1 MAELS
6 SSVAIGFFLVLFA
19 GYCYYKFTKNG
30 NLSAGITFLFFLV
43 LLIGEYFINLA
54 MSKDVCGFDQDK
66 TALWATVLP
75 WFFVLGALKAA
86 LVVFPGWLSPFSNT
100 FGYIFVSVVTDL
112 KDVFNN
118 ILTPQFDLA
127 PKPAGIAG
135 AKQTGG
141 AGGGGVDNQIGG
153 GDNTGGSSGGVD
165 NQIGGGA
172 ENSADIPKDDVANKR
187 DIGRALEQIYT
198 DQSILLNELNLD
210 NLDRFWDSFKE
221 SRLLRPSAKVEDLD
235 KIRKFLLMKNIVGE
249 FVWLVLC
256 GLLVVSISY
265 NYILNIG
272 CSFTPEQQK
281 IRAQVLKE
289 KQDTAN
295 AMAEKEKNKVMT
307 ITS

>member
-6 SSVAIGFFLVLFA
+6 SSVAIFFFLAVFGA
-19 GYCYYKFTKNG
+19 YAYYKYTKNG
-30 NLSAGITFLFFLV
+30 VLSGGITFLFFLV

-54 MSKDVCGFDQDK
+54 MSKDICGFDQEK
-66 TALWATVLP
+66 TALMATVLP
-75 WFFVLGALKAA
+75 WFLVLGALKAA
-86 LVVFPGWLSPFSNT
+86 LIVFPGWLTPFSNT
-100 FGYIFVSVVTDL
+100 FGYMFVSAVTDL

-127 PKPAGIAG
+127 PEAQKGEAQ
-135 AKQTGG
+135 K
-141 AGGGGVDNQIGG
+141 
-153 GDNTGGSSGGVD
+153 GGSAVD
-165 NQIGGGA
+165 
-172 ENSADIPKDDVANKR
+172 SADIPKDDVKNKR

-198 DQSILLNELNLD
+198 DQSIILNELGLD

-221 SRLLRPSAKVEDLD
+221 SRLIRPSAKVEDLE
-235 KIRKFLLMKNIVGE
+235 KIRKFLMMKTIVGE

-265 NYILNIG
+265 NYLLNMG

-289 KQDTAN
+289 TQDA
-295 AMAEKEKNKVMT
+295 AKKKEAEEKGKVMT
-307 ITS
+307 ITG

>member
-6 SSVAIGFFLVLFA
+6 SSVAIFFFLAVFGA
-19 GYCYYKFTKNG
+19 YAYYKYTKNG
-30 NLSAGITFLFFLV
+30 VLSGGITFMFFLV

-54 MSKDVCGFDQDK
+54 MSKDICGFDQEK
-66 TALWATVLP
+66 TALLATVIP
-75 WFFVLGALKAA
+75 WFLVLGALKSA
-86 LVVFPGWLSPFSNT
+86 LVVFPGWLTPFSNT
-100 FGYIFVSVVTDL
+100 FGYMFVSAVTDL
-112 KDVFNN
+112 KDVFNT

-127 PKPAGIAG
+127 PAAQKGEAA
-135 AKQTGG
+135 AQK
-141 AGGGGVDNQIGG
+141 G
-153 GDNTGGSSGGVD
+153 GD
-165 NQIGGGA
+165 GGGA
-172 ENSADIPKDDVANKR
+172 SDSADIPKDDVKNKR

-198 DQSILLNELNLD
+198 DQSIILNELGLD

-221 SRLLRPSAKVEDLD
+221 SRLIRPSAKVEDLE
-235 KIRKFLLMKNIVGE
+235 KIRKFLMMKTIVGE

-265 NYILNIG
+265 NYLLNMG

-289 KQDTAN
+289 KQETAKK
-295 AMAEKEKNKVMT
+295 MEAEEKGKVMT

>member
-6 SSVAIGFFLVLFA
+6 STVAIGFFLVVFA
-19 GYCYYKFTKNG
+19 AYCYYKYTKHG
-30 NLSAGITFLFFLV
+30 ILSAGITFLFFLV

-54 MSKDVCGFDQDK
+54 MSKDICGFDQTK

-100 FGYIFVSVVTDL
+100 FGYIFVSVATDL

-127 PKPAGIAG
+127 PKPAGDS
-135 AKQTGG
+135 KQTGG
-141 AGGGGVDNQIGG
+141 GGGGGND
-153 GDNTGGSSGGVD
+153 
-165 NQIGGGA
+165 
-172 ENSADIPKDDVANKR
+172 SADIPKDDVANKR

-221 SRLLRPSAKVEDLD
+221 SRLLRASAQIEDLD
-235 KIRKFLLMKNIVGE
+235 KIRKFLMMKNIVGE

>member
-100 FGYIFVSVVTDL
+100 FGYIFVSVATDL

-118 ILTPQFDLA
+118 ILTPQFDLE

-141 AGGGGVDNQIGG
+141 GGVDNQIGG
-153 GDNTGGSSGGVD
+153 A
-165 NQIGGGA
+165 A
-172 ENSADIPKDDVANKR
+172 ESSADIPKDDVANKR

-289 KQDTAN
+289 KQATA
-295 AMAEKEKNKVMT
+295 AAEAEKKKNNVMT

>member
-6 SSVAIGFFLVLFA
+6 SSVAIFFFLAVFGA
-19 GYCYYKFTKNG
+19 YSYYKYTKKG
-30 NLSAGITFLFFLV
+30 VLSGGITFLFFLV
-43 LLIGEYFINLA
+43 LIIGEYFINLA
-54 MSKDVCGFDQDK
+54 MSKDICGFDQEK
-66 TALWATVLP
+66 TALIATILP
-75 WFFVLGALKAA
+75 WFLVLGVLKAA
-86 LVVFPGWLSPFSNT
+86 LIVFPGWLTPFSNT

-127 PKPAGIAG
+127 PESQKGTGAG
-135 AKQTGG
+135 QSGG
-141 AGGGGVDNQIGG
+141 A
-153 GDNTGGSSGGVD
+153 GDNTGSLQD
-165 NQIGGGA
+165 
-172 ENSADIPKDDVANKR
+172 SADIPADEIKNKR

-221 SRLLRPSAKVEDLD
+221 SRLIRPSAKVDDLE
-235 KIRKFLLMKNIVGE
+235 KIRTFLIMKSIVGE

-265 NYILNIG
+265 NYILNMG

-289 KQDTAN
+289 KQEEAKKKADA
-295 AMAEKEKNKVMT
+295 EKNKVMT

>member
-6 SSVAIGFFLVLFA
+6 SSVAIFFFLAVFGA
-19 GYCYYKFTKNG
+19 YSYYKHTKKG
-30 NLSAGITFLFFLV
+30 VLSGGITFLFFLV
-43 LLIGEYFINLA
+43 LITGEYFINLA
-54 MSKDVCGFDQDK
+54 MSKDICGFDQEK
-66 TALWATVLP
+66 TALIATVLP
-75 WFFVLGALKAA
+75 WFLVLGVLKAA
-86 LVVFPGWLSPFSNT
+86 LIVFPGWLTPFSNT

-127 PKPAGIAG
+127 PESQKGTGAPGAG
-135 AKQTGG
+135 QSGG
-141 AGGGGVDNQIGG
+141 AGAGA
-153 GDNTGGSSGGVD
+153 GDNTGSLQD
-165 NQIGGGA
+165 
-172 ENSADIPKDDVANKR
+172 SADIPADEIKNKR

-221 SRLLRPSAKVEDLD
+221 SRLIRPSAKVEDLE
-235 KIRKFLLMKNIVGE
+235 KIRTFLIMKSIVGE

-256 GLLVVSISY
+256 GFLVVSISY
-265 NYILNIG
+265 NYILNMG

-289 KQDTAN
+289 KQEEAKKKADA
-295 AMAEKEKNKVMT
+295 EKNKVMT

>member
-6 SSVAIGFFLVLFA
+6 STVAIGFFLVVFA
-19 GYCYYKFTKNG
+19 AYSYYKFTKNG
-30 NLSAGITFLFFLV
+30 VLSAGITFVFFLV

-54 MSKDVCGFDQDK
+54 MSKDICGFDQTK

-75 WFFVLGALKAA
+75 WFLVLGALKAA

-100 FGYIFVSVVTDL
+100 FGYIFVSVATDL

-118 ILTPQFDLA
+118 ILTPQFDLD
-127 PKPAGIAG
+127 PKSAVS
-135 AKQTGG
+135 KQQTGG
-141 AGGGGVDNQIGG
+141 AGA
-153 GDNTGGSSGGVD
+153 GDSST
-165 NQIGGGA
+165 
-172 ENSADIPKDDVANKR
+172 DIPKDDIANKR

-221 SRLLRPSAKVEDLD
+221 SRLIRPSAKVEELD
-235 KIRKFLLMKNIVGE
+235 KIRSFLRMKDIVGE
-249 FVWLVLC
+249 FVWLVLS

-289 KQDTAN
+289 KQDAAN
-295 AMAEKEKNKVMT
+295 AATEKEKNKVMT

>member
-6 SSVAIGFFLVLFA
+6 STVAIGFFLVIFA
-19 GYCYYKFTKNG
+19 AYSYYKFTKNG
-30 NLSAGITFLFFLV
+30 VLSAGITFVFFLV

-54 MSKDVCGFDQDK
+54 MSKDICGFDQTK

-100 FGYIFVSVVTDL
+100 FGYIFVSVATDL

-118 ILTPQFDLA
+118 ILTPQFDLD
-127 PKPAGIAG
+127 PKSAVSKP
-135 AKQTGG
+135 QTGG
-141 AGGGGVDNQIGG
+141 GDG
-153 GDNTGGSSGGVD
+153 GDGSS
-165 NQIGGGA
+165 
-172 ENSADIPKDDVANKR
+172 SSTDIPKDDVANKR

-221 SRLLRPSAKVEDLD
+221 SRLIRPSAKVEELD
-235 KIRKFLLMKNIVGE
+235 KIRSFLRMKDIVGE

-289 KQDTAN
+289 KQDA
-295 AMAEKEKNKVMT
+295 AAAAAEKQKNNVMT

>member
-6 SSVAIGFFLVLFA
+6 STVAIGFFLVVFA
-19 GYCYYKFTKNG
+19 AYCYYKFTKNG
-30 NLSAGITFLFFLV
+30 ILSAGITFIFFLV

-54 MSKDVCGFDQDK
+54 MSKDVCGFDQTK

-75 WFFVLGALKAA
+75 WFLVLGALKAA

-100 FGYIFVSVVTDL
+100 FGYIFVSAMTDL

-127 PKPAGIAG
+127 PKPAGG
-135 AKQTGG
+135 DGGGGKQTGG
-141 AGGGGVDNQIGG
+141 SGGGND
-153 GDNTGGSSGGVD
+153 
-165 NQIGGGA
+165 
-172 ENSADIPKDDVANKR
+172 SADIPKDDVANKR

-221 SRLLRPSAKVEDLD
+221 SKLLRASAQVEDLD
-235 KIRKFLLMKNIVGE
+235 KIRKFLRLKDIVGE

-289 KQDTAN
+289 KQEVTA
-295 AMAEKEKNKVMT
+295 AAAAKEKNKVMT
-307 ITS
+307 ISS

>member
-6 SSVAIGFFLVLFA
+6 SSVAIFFFLAVFGA
-19 GYCYYKFTKNG
+19 YAYYKYTKNG
-30 NLSAGITFLFFLV
+30 VLSGGITFLFFLV

-54 MSKDVCGFDQDK
+54 MSKDICGFDQEK
-66 TALWATVLP
+66 TALMATVLP
-75 WFFVLGALKAA
+75 WFLVLGALKAA
-86 LVVFPGWLSPFSNT
+86 LIVFPGWLTPFSNT
-100 FGYIFVSVVTDL
+100 FGYIFVSAVTDL

-127 PKPAGIAG
+127 PEAQKGEAQ
-135 AKQTGG
+135 K
-141 AGGGGVDNQIGG
+141 GGGGDGAVD
-153 GDNTGGSSGGVD
+153 
-165 NQIGGGA
+165 
-172 ENSADIPKDDVANKR
+172 SADIPKDDVKNKR

-198 DQSILLNELNLD
+198 DQSIILNELGLD

-221 SRLLRPSAKVEDLD
+221 SRLIRQSAKVDDLE
-235 KIRKFLLMKNIVGE
+235 KIRKFLMMKTIVGE

-265 NYILNIG
+265 NYLLNMG

-289 KQDTAN
+289 TQDA
-295 AMAEKEKNKVMT
+295 AKKKEAEEKGKVMT
-307 ITS
+307 VTG